1 MSDRSGPGGG
11 TAGRPSVRWLAVP
24 AISTADAHQ
33 LPIPPTS
40 KTFARAIEDIR
51 GGLRERELWSHLGWQ
66 DIKQRYRRSVLG
78 PFWITISQGVLALGL
93 GLLDSQ
99 LFHQHV
105 ATFLPYI
112 ATGFI
117 VWGFISG
124 CLTEGMETF
133 ISNEGLIRHLPAPMT
148 VYALRTVW
156 RQTLMFGHNIIV

>member
-66 DIKQRYRRSVLG
+66 DIKQRYRRSGLG
-78 PFWITISQGVLALGL
+78 PLWVTIRQGGPALGVGRLSSPPVPLHL
-93 GLLDSQ
+93 GAVL
-99 LFHQHV
+99 
-105 ATFLPYI
+105 
-112 ATGFI
+112 
-117 VWGFISG
+117 
-124 CLTEGMETF
+124 
-133 ISNEGLIRHLPAPMT
+133 
-148 VYALRTVW
+148 
-156 RQTLMFGHNIIV
+156 